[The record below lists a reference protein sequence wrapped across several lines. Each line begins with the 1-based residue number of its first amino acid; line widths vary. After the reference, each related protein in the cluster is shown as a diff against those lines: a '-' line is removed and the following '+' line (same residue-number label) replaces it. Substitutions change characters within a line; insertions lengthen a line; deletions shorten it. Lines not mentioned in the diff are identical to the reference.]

1 MALSIPSA
9 RRWHGYDWFK
19 LVVAVVLAASLI
31 RVGPAAPAVAEATA
45 GPTVAPTAA
54 PTAAPPATVE
64 PTAQP
69 TAAPTAEPTAQ
80 PSATPAPTPA
90 PAATT
95 EPAATAQP
103 TAATSAVAT
112 GGPLA
117 ISSPQE
123 GAQLESG
130 PLTVTGTGTPGT
142 EIEVLD
148 SDRVAAEAT
157 VGDDGTWSAEVQI
170 VDGTATIGVR
180 EKGAADVTGRP
191 IRVTVGEAQDTTCE
205 AIAIGCPAYVTRA
218 GGLTLRMR
226 SSPQIAEDNVVARLP
241 IGTELELLEGPQA
254 ADGFSWWQA
263 RSRGGSEGWVAG
275 ENLVPQPD

>member
-1 MALSIPSA
+1 MAPSSPSA

-19 LVVAVVLAASLI
+19 LVVAGVLAASLI
-31 RVGPAAPAVAEATA
+31 RVGPAVPAVAQATA
-45 GPTVAPTAA
+45 VPTLAPTAA
-54 PTAAPPATVE
+54 PAAAPAATVE
-64 PTAQP
+64 P
-69 TAAPTAEPTAQ
+69 TAAPTAEPTA
-80 PSATPAPTPA
+80 APTA
-90 PAATT
+90 
-95 EPAATAQP
+95 EPTATAQP
-103 TAATSAVAT
+103 TVQPTVQPTATAAAASAAAT

-130 PLTVTGTGTPGT
+130 PLTVTGTGSPGT

-170 VDGTATIGVR
+170 ADGTATIGVR
-180 EKGAADVTGRP
+180 EKGAADVAGRP
-191 IRVTVGEAQDTTCE
+191 IRVTVGEAQGTTCE

-226 SSPQIAEDNVVARLP
+226 SSPQIADDNVVARLP

-254 ADGFSWWQA
+254 ADGFSWWRA

-275 ENLVPQPD
+275 ENLVLQPD